1 MTLNFKTSFSYSSD
15 REYDCDYESQ
25 HCAHSTTRDARY
37 YCFRG
42 EARPEC
48 VICHQFIGLLPTQTE
63 TLPKQTRNRLLL
75 PVSLKQFSFCLDEE
89 KNSGVNLV
97 FILFLAITDALVML

>member
-1 MTLNFKTSFSYSSD
+1 MSLLQASATHFAACTHIPKLLSLAVMREIHFLGVRWYIKRRLEWTGGNPNFKISFSDSSAD

-25 HCAHSTTRDARY
+25 HCAHSTAIDARF

-48 VICHQFIGLLPTQTE
+48 VICHQFIGLLPKQTE
-63 TLPKQTRNRLLL
+63 T
-75 PVSLKQFSFCLDEE
+75 
-89 KNSGVNLV
+89 
-97 FILFLAITDALVML
+97 